1 LEDILVTE
9 LIFDLVDKCSFLA
22 GDDSIKET
30 KKRKIFDEEIFDEY
44 KVVNFEEKRF
54 YFLFFKVCTK
64 QTYFDPT
71 LSSDDELDENTSIS
85 FDSELNRRIDEG
97 YF

>member
-22 GDDSIKET
+22 GDYSIKET

-44 KVVNFEEKRF
+44 KEVNFEEKN
-54 YFLFFKVCTK
+54 LFFI
-64 QTYFDPT
+64 F
-71 LSSDDELDENTSIS
+71 
-85 FDSELNRRIDEG
+85 
-97 YF
+97 